1 MSENNR
7 GIEKAAKKVIR
18 TVIDPGNLTKLV
30 GPTIRKAMKKG
41 AYDAPHG
48 YQKRKS
54 TKK

>member
-7 GIEKAAKKVIR
+7 GIEKAVKKVVR
-18 TVIDPGNLTKLV
+18 TVLDPGNITGLV
-30 GPTIRKAMKKG
+30 REGMKKG